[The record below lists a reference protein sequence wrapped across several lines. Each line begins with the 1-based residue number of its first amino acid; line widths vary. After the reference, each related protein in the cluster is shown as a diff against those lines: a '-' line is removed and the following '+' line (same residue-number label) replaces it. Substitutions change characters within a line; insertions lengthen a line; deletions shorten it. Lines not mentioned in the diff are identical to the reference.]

1 MNLFSAI
8 TSWIGAYNALSWTKT
23 WQNLIGQAK
32 QAIAP
37 ITQPIQQA
45 FTPAIKTAK
54 SAVSP
59 ITSAVSTV
67 AQPVIQ
73 NAVHEDKVAKV
84 KKPYQEQLT
93 KLGITAQHLDEMGL
107 SDEEKQ
113 AVKDLYSQVWVEIP
127 WFAQQEQAKIQ
138 SDKIKSEDWL
148 SQKSYFWDQRP
159 NEWIIEQAGKWIIR
173 TPLTYAQNLI
183 AWPENI
189 EQWALNFLDKTLW
202 EWVLNPALNAIWGAI
217 KWDKYKDLPTWYND
231 VPSTNQYTENVVSN
245 MVGAGKEALTTN
257 KSYSQANEE
266 LKQQQ
271 YKAGKDQWIGGSLAN
286 IGGGAVSSAFNIMA
300 PWASALFAWASEM
313 PWTQYV
319 TQWLGALTQAPID
332 YAVSKSGGTE
342 ETANQ
347 IGTMANLALPLAR
360 NKVAWM
366 KPTSAPG
373 KLLQKTVVTT
383 ADAIINP
390 LWAIKDAW
398 TAVFSKNPRSVEDIA
413 GNILQPYK
421 WMTENLEDATAW
433 VRRVVEE
440 TGTKT
445 STYDGL
451 LTAIKNT
458 QNKYGK
464 MLSDSLGQITTST
477 RSQLF
482 DTALTQLAKIY
493 EWVSSSDMKA
503 TLTRI
508 NELGKKNVTTG
519 LTPAEKNE
527 VKILHTKANN
537 LFNEK
542 GKETGWFSSDDLR
555 GMRRDM
561 VSEINKEA
569 SDAGI
574 TNVADINK
582 AYWEL
587 SDARTLAEN
596 QVANLKAY
604 KWRTPPPTTMAKITN
619 MIVDFPIIKQVF
631 SDPTRAVASA
641 LFKNLRWDKINPIE
655 VQWRLSGFLKEL
667 KKAGAKAEEIK
678 KIEQIMLSMKLL
690 PERSSAKIPL
700 TQTEQD
706 KAIIKQSKPS
716 NITKNGNLDNSIPS
730 SNNNRTKSIKKPA
743 SKPIVKP
750 NTIKNESKV
759 SNTQSSDTIPE
770 GTPKVIWLT
779 ENGWVKNVEPWKQ
792 VKYNQWDSYE
802 PVRMALT
809 QKDADISR
817 FWALSKKQMKTSV
830 SENEKLEMA
839 GIKGRLKMSNAEL
852 ETRAQEIRDIAKLA
866 RSNKESVLVDLRNWE
881 LPEGYFKNAFWEI
894 QKNSSNKKGGFIKI
908 PEIGKKVEPNP
919 IVNKQTWETLSQA
932 IDKLRWYGW
941 EESKIQKFKNTV
953 LWKWPKKIIYPEW
966 TITSVNPT
974 GSIMV
979 EYNPQ
984 SRMTAPLAKNIVT
997 LDKTSW
1003 KSPDTIV
1010 TIYRW
1015 APKIQKEINP
1025 WDFITTNYDNAK
1037 SYTNDKWVVL
1047 SKKVK
1052 MSDILDDMEDPS
1064 WNWWEEYL
1072 YRPTKKVVSRD
1083 SRQPTVKNPLV
1094 EEARKK

>member
-1 MNLFSAI
+1 MAYNLFDSI
-8 TSWIGAYNALSWTKT
+8 LKMVNPETK
-23 WQNLIGQAK
+23 QAFSQAGQAISK
-32 QAIAP
+32 TFSPLAP
-37 ITQPIQQA
+37 VAQWISQWANQVSQA
-45 FTPAIKTAK
+45 FKPAIETAK
-54 SAVSP
+54 STVQP
-59 ITSAVSTV
+59 ISTAIWNV
-67 AQPVIQ
+67 AQPVVEWLKFD
-73 NAVHEDKVAKV
+73 NRVTAY
-84 KKPYQEQLT
+84 KKPYQDKLT
-93 KLGITAQHLDEMGL
+93 KLGITAQTLDDMGL
-107 SDEEKQ
+107 SDDEKQ

-127 WFAQQEQAKIQ
+127 WLAQMEQAKVQ

-159 NEWIIEQAGKWIIR
+159 NEWVIEQAGKWVIR
-173 TPLTYAQNLI
+173 TPLTYAQNAI
-183 AWPENI
+183 SWPENI
-189 EQWALNFLDKTLW
+189 AQGSLNLLDKTLW
-202 EWVLNPALNAIWGAI
+202 EWVLNPLLNVAWSAI
-217 KWDKYKDLPTWYND
+217 KWDKYNPLPTLYNN
-231 VPSTNQYTENVVSN
+231 VPSTNQYTENVASN
-245 MVGAGKEALTTN
+245 IFGAGKEALTTN

-366 KPTSAPG
+366 KPTSTPG

-477 RSQLF
+477 KSQIF
-482 DTALTQLAKIY
+482 YTALTQLAKIY
-493 EWVSSSDMKA
+493 EWVSSPKFKA
-503 TLTRI
+503 IQERI
-508 NELGKKNVTTG
+508 NELWKKNVTTG

-527 VKILHTKANN
+527 VKILHTKSNN

-542 GKETGWFSSDDLR
+542 WQQTGWFSSDDLR
-555 GMRRDM
+555 ALRQDL
-561 VSEINKEA
+561 VAEINKEA

-690 PERSSAKIPL
+690 PEKSSAKIPL

-716 NITKNGNLDNSIPS
+716 NITKNGNLDNSVLTP
-730 SNNNRTKSIKKPA
+730 NNNRTKSVKKPV

-750 NTIKNESKV
+750 KK
-759 SNTQSSDTIPE
+759 
-770 GTPKVIWLT
+770 LT
-779 ENGWVKNVEPWKQ
+779 N
-792 VKYNQWDSYE
+792 
-802 PVRMALT
+802 
-809 QKDADISR
+809 
-817 FWALSKKQMKTSV
+817 
-830 SENEKLEMA
+830 
-839 GIKGRLKMSNAEL
+839 
-852 ETRAQEIRDIAKLA
+852 
-866 RSNKESVLVDLRNWE
+866 
-881 LPEGYFKNAFWEI
+881 
-894 QKNSSNKKGGFIKI
+894 
-908 PEIGKKVEPNP
+908 
-919 IVNKQTWETLSQA
+919 
-932 IDKLRWYGW
+932 
-941 EESKIQKFKNTV
+941 
-953 LWKWPKKIIYPEW
+953 
-966 TITSVNPT
+966 
-974 GSIMV
+974 
-979 EYNPQ
+979 
-984 SRMTAPLAKNIVT
+984 
-997 LDKTSW
+997 
-1003 KSPDTIV
+1003 
-1010 TIYRW
+1010 
-1015 APKIQKEINP
+1015 
-1025 WDFITTNYDNAK
+1025 
-1037 SYTNDKWVVL
+1037 
-1047 SKKVK
+1047 
-1052 MSDILDDMEDPS
+1052 
-1064 WNWWEEYL
+1064 
-1072 YRPTKKVVSRD
+1072 
-1083 SRQPTVKNPLV
+1083 
-1094 EEARKK
+1094 

>member
-1 MNLFSAI
+1 MAYNLFDSI
-8 TSWIGAYNALSWTKT
+8 LKMVNPETK
-23 WQNLIGQAK
+23 QAFSQAGQAISK
-32 QAIAP
+32 TFSPLAP
-37 ITQPIQQA
+37 VAQWISQWANQVSQA
-45 FTPAIKTAK
+45 FKPAIETAK
-54 SAVSP
+54 STVQP
-59 ITSAVSTV
+59 ISTAIWNV
-67 AQPVIQ
+67 AQPVVEWLKFD
-73 NAVHEDKVAKV
+73 NRVTAY
-84 KKPYQEQLT
+84 KKPYQDKLT
-93 KLGITAQHLDEMGL
+93 KLGITAQTLDDMGL
-107 SDEEKQ
+107 SDDEKQ

-127 WFAQQEQAKIQ
+127 WLAQMEQAKVQ

-159 NEWIIEQAGKWIIR
+159 NEWVIEQAGKWVIR
-173 TPLTYAQNLI
+173 TPLTYAQNAI
-183 AWPENI
+183 SWPENI
-189 EQWALNFLDKTLW
+189 AQGSLNLLDKTLW
-202 EWVLNPALNAIWGAI
+202 EWVLNPLLNVAWSAI
-217 KWDKYKDLPTWYND
+217 KWDKYNPLPTLYNN
-231 VPSTNQYTENVVSN
+231 VPSTNQYTENVASN
-245 MVGAGKEALTTN
+245 IFGAGKEALTTN

-366 KPTSAPG
+366 KPTSTPG

-477 RSQLF
+477 KSQLF

-493 EWVSSSDMKA
+493 EWVSSPKFKA
-503 TLTRI
+503 IQERI
-508 NELGKKNVTTG
+508 NELWKKNVTTG

-527 VKILHTKANN
+527 VKILHTKSNN

-542 GKETGWFSSDDLR
+542 WQQTGWFSSDDLR
-555 GMRRDM
+555 ALRQDL
-561 VSEINKEA
+561 VAEINKEA
-569 SDAGI
+569 SDAWI

-604 KWRTPPPTTMAKITN
+604 KGRTPPPTTMAKITN

-655 VQWRLSGFLKEL
+655 VQGRLSGFLKEL
-667 KKAGAKAEEIK
+667 KKAGAKAEELK

-690 PERSSAKIPL
+690 PEKSSAKIPL

-716 NITKNGNLDNSIPS
+716 NITKNGNLDNSVPTP
-730 SNNNRTKSIKKPA
+730 NNNMTKSIKKPV
-743 SKPIVKP
+743 SKPL
-750 NTIKNESKV
+750 IKNESKV
-759 SNTQSSDTIPE
+759 NKPTTGNTI
-770 GTPKVIWLT
+770 
-779 ENGWVKNVEPWKQ
+779 
-792 VKYNQWDSYE
+792 
-802 PVRMALT
+802 
-809 QKDADISR
+809 
-817 FWALSKKQMKTSV
+817 
-830 SENEKLEMA
+830 
-839 GIKGRLKMSNAEL
+839 
-852 ETRAQEIRDIAKLA
+852 
-866 RSNKESVLVDLRNWE
+866 
-881 LPEGYFKNAFWEI
+881 PEGYFKNAFWEI
-894 QKNSSNKKGGFIKI
+894 IKKPSNKKGGFIKI
-908 PEIGKKVEPNP
+908 PEIGKKVEPLSDKIKKWKVIWEWSDRKVIDLLNWTVVKIP
-919 IVNKQTWETLSQA
+919 KNERWIMQMDVNYNDLSNKWL
-932 IDKLRWYGW
+932 IPKVI
-941 EESKIQKFKNTV
+941 EK
-953 LWKWPKKIIYPEW
+953 WKWYVIFEKVDNW
-966 TITSVNPT
+966 
-974 GSIMV
+974 
-979 EYNPQ
+979 
-984 SRMTAPLAKNIVT
+984 
-997 LDKTSW
+997 W
-1003 KSPDTIV
+1003 KLVDSML
-1010 TIYRW
+1010 
-1015 APKIQKEINP
+1015 KEINQ
-1025 WDFITTNYDNAK
+1025 TNYDRKKIQSILNNYWYKIDSLDWITINELLNKNNWGLKNWKPIIIDEWIFNNERIFNKWRNLSEIEENIKYIKWKQKEFKDFKKLDIYNQSK
-1037 SYTNDKWVVL
+1037 S
-1047 SKKVK
+1047 
-1052 MSDILDDMEDPS
+1052 IP
-1064 WNWWEEYL
+1064 
-1072 YRPTKKVVSRD
+1072 
-1083 SRQPTVKNPLV
+1083 VKNPLV
-1094 EEARKK
+1094 KPKK

>member
-1 MNLFSAI
+1 MAYNLFDSI
-8 TSWIGAYNALSWTKT
+8 LKMVNPETK
-23 WQNLIGQAK
+23 QAFSQAGQAISK
-32 QAIAP
+32 TFSPLASVAQWISQWANQIS
-37 ITQPIQQA
+37 QA
-45 FTPAIKTAK
+45 FKPAIETAK
-54 SAVSP
+54 STVQP
-59 ITSAVSTV
+59 ISTAIWNV
-67 AQPVIQ
+67 AQPVVEWLKFD
-73 NAVHEDKVAKV
+73 NRVTAY
-84 KKPYQEQLT
+84 KKPYQDKLT
-93 KLGITAQHLDEMGL
+93 KLGITAQALDEMWL

-127 WFAQQEQAKIQ
+127 WLAQMEQAKIQ

-159 NEWIIEQAGKWIIR
+159 DEWFFEQAGKWIIR
-173 TPLTYAQNLI
+173 TPLTFSQNAI
-183 AWPENI
+183 SWPENI
-189 EQWALNFLDKTLW
+189 AQGSLNLLDKTLW
-202 EWVLNPALNAIWGAI
+202 EGALNPLLNVVWGAI
-217 KWDKYKDLPTWYND
+217 KWDQYKPLPTWYND
-231 VPSTNQYTENVVSN
+231 VPSQNQFTENVASN
-245 MVGAGKEALTTN
+245 IIGAGKEALTTN

-300 PWASALFAWASEM
+300 PGASALFAWASEM

-347 IGTMANLALPLAR
+347 IWTMANLALPLAR

-366 KPTSAPG
+366 KPTSTPG

-398 TAVFSKNPRSVEDIA
+398 TSVFSKNPRSVEDIA

-451 LTAIKNT
+451 LTDIKNT

-477 RSQLF
+477 KSQLF

-503 TLTRI
+503 TLSRI
-508 NELGKKNVTTG
+508 NELWKKNVTTG

-574 TNVADINK
+574 TNISDINK

-604 KWRTPPPTTMAKITN
+604 KGRTPPPTTMAKITN

-667 KKAGAKAEEIK
+667 KKAGAKAEELK

-690 PERSSAKIPL
+690 PEKSSAKIPL

-716 NITKNGNLDNSIPS
+716 NITKNGNLDNSVPTP
-730 SNNNRTKSIKKPA
+730 NNNRTKSIKKPKN
-743 SKPIVKP
+743 KPIVKP
-750 NTIKNESKV
+750 
-759 SNTQSSDTIPE
+759 
-770 GTPKVIWLT
+770 
-779 ENGWVKNVEPWKQ
+779 
-792 VKYNQWDSYE
+792 
-802 PVRMALT
+802 
-809 QKDADISR
+809 
-817 FWALSKKQMKTSV
+817 KK
-830 SENEKLEMA
+830 
-839 GIKGRLKMSNAEL
+839 
-852 ETRAQEIRDIAKLA
+852 
-866 RSNKESVLVDLRNWE
+866 
-881 LPEGYFKNAFWEI
+881 
-894 QKNSSNKKGGFIKI
+894 
-908 PEIGKKVEPNP
+908 
-919 IVNKQTWETLSQA
+919 
-932 IDKLRWYGW
+932 
-941 EESKIQKFKNTV
+941 
-953 LWKWPKKIIYPEW
+953 
-966 TITSVNPT
+966 
-974 GSIMV
+974 
-979 EYNPQ
+979 
-984 SRMTAPLAKNIVT
+984 
-997 LDKTSW
+997 
-1003 KSPDTIV
+1003 
-1010 TIYRW
+1010 
-1015 APKIQKEINP
+1015 
-1025 WDFITTNYDNAK
+1025 
-1037 SYTNDKWVVL
+1037 
-1047 SKKVK
+1047 
-1052 MSDILDDMEDPS
+1052 
-1064 WNWWEEYL
+1064 
-1072 YRPTKKVVSRD
+1072 
-1083 SRQPTVKNPLV
+1083 
-1094 EEARKK
+1094 

>member
-1 MNLFSAI
+1 MNLFDNI
-8 TSWIGAYNALSWTKT
+8 LKMVNPETK
-23 WQNLIGQAK
+23 QAFSQAGQAISK
-32 QAIAP
+32 TFSPLAP
-37 ITQPIQQA
+37 VAQWISQWANQISQA
-45 FTPAIKTAK
+45 FKPAIETAK
-54 SAVSP
+54 STVQP
-59 ITSAVSTV
+59 ISTAIWNV
-67 AQPVIQ
+67 AQPVVERLKFD
-73 NAVHEDKVAKV
+73 NRVTAY
-84 KKPYQEQLT
+84 KKPYQDKLT
-93 KLGITAQHLDEMGL
+93 KLGITAQALDEMWL

-127 WFAQQEQAKIQ
+127 GLAQMEQAKIQ

-159 NEWIIEQAGKWIIR
+159 NEWVIEQAGKWVIR
-173 TPLTYAQNLI
+173 TPLTYAQNAI
-183 AWPENI
+183 SWPENI
-189 EQWALNFLDKTLW
+189 AQGSLNLLDKTLW
-202 EWVLNPALNAIWGAI
+202 EWVLNPLLNVAWSAI
-217 KWDKYKDLPTWYND
+217 KWDKYNPLPTLYNN
-231 VPSTNQYTENVVSN
+231 VPSTNQYTENVASN
-245 MVGAGKEALTTN
+245 IFGAGKEALTTN

-271 YKAGKDQWIGGSLAN
+271 YKAGKDQWIGWSLAN

-300 PWASALFAWASEM
+300 PGASALFAWASEM

-332 YAVSKSGGTE
+332 YVVSKSGGTE

-347 IGTMANLALPLAR
+347 IWTMANLALPLAR

-366 KPTSAPG
+366 KPTSTPG
-373 KLLQKTVVTT
+373 KLLQKTAITT
-383 ADAIINP
+383 ADAITNP

-477 RSQLF
+477 KSQLF

-503 TLTRI
+503 TLSRI
-508 NELGKKNVTTG
+508 NELWKKNVTTG

-574 TNVADINK
+574 TNISEINK

-655 VQWRLSGFLKEL
+655 VQGRLSGFLKEL

-690 PERSSAKIPL
+690 PE
-700 TQTEQD
+700 
-706 KAIIKQSKPS
+706 
-716 NITKNGNLDNSIPS
+716 
-730 SNNNRTKSIKKPA
+730 
-743 SKPIVKP
+743 
-750 NTIKNESKV
+750 
-759 SNTQSSDTIPE
+759 
-770 GTPKVIWLT
+770 
-779 ENGWVKNVEPWKQ
+779 
-792 VKYNQWDSYE
+792 
-802 PVRMALT
+802 
-809 QKDADISR
+809 
-817 FWALSKKQMKTSV
+817 
-830 SENEKLEMA
+830 
-839 GIKGRLKMSNAEL
+839 
-852 ETRAQEIRDIAKLA
+852 
-866 RSNKESVLVDLRNWE
+866 
-881 LPEGYFKNAFWEI
+881 
-894 QKNSSNKKGGFIKI
+894 
-908 PEIGKKVEPNP
+908 
-919 IVNKQTWETLSQA
+919 
-932 IDKLRWYGW
+932 
-941 EESKIQKFKNTV
+941 
-953 LWKWPKKIIYPEW
+953 
-966 TITSVNPT
+966 
-974 GSIMV
+974 
-979 EYNPQ
+979 
-984 SRMTAPLAKNIVT
+984 
-997 LDKTSW
+997 
-1003 KSPDTIV
+1003 
-1010 TIYRW
+1010 
-1015 APKIQKEINP
+1015 
-1025 WDFITTNYDNAK
+1025 
-1037 SYTNDKWVVL
+1037 
-1047 SKKVK
+1047 
-1052 MSDILDDMEDPS
+1052 
-1064 WNWWEEYL
+1064 
-1072 YRPTKKVVSRD
+1072 KVVPKSHLHK
-1083 SRQPTVKNPLV
+1083 QNKTKQ
-1094 EEARKK
+1094 

>member
-1 MNLFSAI
+1 MAYNLFDSI
-8 TSWIGAYNALSWTKT
+8 LKMVNPETK
-23 WQNLIGQAK
+23 QAFSQAGQAISK
-32 QAIAP
+32 TFSPLAPVAQWISQSANQVSQAFKPAIETAKN
-37 ITQPIQQA
+37 TVQPIS
-45 FTPAIKTAK
+45 TAIWN
-54 SAVSP
+54 
-59 ITSAVSTV
+59 V
-67 AQPVIQ
+67 AQPVVEWLKFD
-73 NAVHEDKVAKV
+73 NRVTAY
-84 KKPYQEQLT
+84 KKPYQDKLT
-93 KLGITAQHLDEMGL
+93 KLGITAQALDDMGL

-127 WFAQQEQAKIQ
+127 GLAQMEQAKIQ

-159 NEWIIEQAGKWIIR
+159 NEWVIEQAGKWLVR
-173 TPLTYAQNLI
+173 TPLTYAQNAI
-183 AWPENI
+183 SWPENI
-189 EQWALNFLDKTLW
+189 AQGSLNLLDKTLW
-202 EWVLNPALNAIWGAI
+202 EWVLNPLLNVAWSAI
-217 KWDKYKDLPTWYND
+217 KWDKYNPLPTLYNN
-231 VPSTNQYTENVVSN
+231 VPSTNQYTENVASN
-245 MVGAGKEALTTN
+245 IFGAGKEALTTN

-300 PWASALFAWASEM
+300 PGASAVFAWASEM

-332 YAVSKSGGTE
+332 YVVNKAGWTQ
-342 ETANQ
+342 ETAEQ
-347 IGTMANLALPLAR
+347 IGTMTNLALPLAR
-360 NKVAWM
+360 NKVAAL
-366 KPTSAPG
+366 KPTSTPG

-383 ADAIINP
+383 ADAITNP

-477 RSQLF
+477 KSQLF

-503 TLTRI
+503 TLSRI
-508 NELGKKNVTTG
+508 NELWKKNVTTG

-555 GMRRDM
+555 WMRRDM

-574 TNVADINK
+574 TNISDINK

-604 KWRTPPPTTMAKITN
+604 KGRTPPPTTMAKITN

-690 PERSSAKIPL
+690 PEKSSAKIPL

-730 SNNNRTKSIKKPA
+730 SNNNRTKSIKKPK
-743 SKPIVKP
+743 SKP
-750 NTIKNESKV
+750 
-759 SNTQSSDTIPE
+759 
-770 GTPKVIWLT
+770 
-779 ENGWVKNVEPWKQ
+779 
-792 VKYNQWDSYE
+792 
-802 PVRMALT
+802 
-809 QKDADISR
+809 
-817 FWALSKKQMKTSV
+817 KK
-830 SENEKLEMA
+830 
-839 GIKGRLKMSNAEL
+839 
-852 ETRAQEIRDIAKLA
+852 
-866 RSNKESVLVDLRNWE
+866 
-881 LPEGYFKNAFWEI
+881 
-894 QKNSSNKKGGFIKI
+894 
-908 PEIGKKVEPNP
+908 
-919 IVNKQTWETLSQA
+919 
-932 IDKLRWYGW
+932 
-941 EESKIQKFKNTV
+941 
-953 LWKWPKKIIYPEW
+953 
-966 TITSVNPT
+966 
-974 GSIMV
+974 
-979 EYNPQ
+979 
-984 SRMTAPLAKNIVT
+984 
-997 LDKTSW
+997 
-1003 KSPDTIV
+1003 
-1010 TIYRW
+1010 
-1015 APKIQKEINP
+1015 
-1025 WDFITTNYDNAK
+1025 
-1037 SYTNDKWVVL
+1037 
-1047 SKKVK
+1047 
-1052 MSDILDDMEDPS
+1052 
-1064 WNWWEEYL
+1064 
-1072 YRPTKKVVSRD
+1072 
-1083 SRQPTVKNPLV
+1083 
-1094 EEARKK
+1094 

>member
-1 MNLFSAI
+1 MAYNLFDSI
-8 TSWIGAYNALSWTKT
+8 LKMVNPETK
-23 WQNLIGQAK
+23 QAFSQAGQAISK
-32 QAIAP
+32 TFSPLAPVAQWISQSANQVSQAFKPAIETAKN
-37 ITQPIQQA
+37 TVQPIS
-45 FTPAIKTAK
+45 TAIWN
-54 SAVSP
+54 
-59 ITSAVSTV
+59 V
-67 AQPVIQ
+67 AQPVVEWLKFD
-73 NAVHEDKVAKV
+73 NRVTAY
-84 KKPYQEQLT
+84 KKPYQDKLT
-93 KLGITAQHLDEMGL
+93 KLGITAQALDDMGL

-127 WFAQQEQAKIQ
+127 GLAQMEQAKIQ

-148 SQKSYFWDQRP
+148 SQKSYFGDQRP
-159 NEWIIEQAGKWIIR
+159 NEWVIEQAGKWLVR
-173 TPLTYAQNLI
+173 TPLTYAQNAI
-183 AWPENI
+183 SWPENI
-189 EQWALNFLDKTLW
+189 AQGSLNLLDKTLW
-202 EWVLNPALNAIWGAI
+202 EWVLNPLLNVAWSAI
-217 KWDKYKDLPTWYND
+217 KWDKYNPLPTLYNN
-231 VPSTNQYTENVVSN
+231 VPSTNQYTENVASN
-245 MVGAGKEALTTN
+245 IFGAGKEALTTN

-300 PWASALFAWASEM
+300 PGASALFAWASEM

-347 IGTMANLALPLAR
+347 IWTMANLALPLAR

-366 KPTSAPG
+366 KPTSTPG

-477 RSQLF
+477 KSQLF

-503 TLTRI
+503 TLSRI
-508 NELGKKNVTTG
+508 NELWKKNVTTG

-574 TNVADINK
+574 TNISDINK

-655 VQWRLSGFLKEL
+655 VQWRLSWFLKEL

-690 PERSSAKIPL
+690 PEKSSAKIPL

-706 KAIIKQSKPS
+706 KSIIKQSKPS
-716 NITKNGNLDNSIPS
+716 NITKNGNLDNSVPTP
-730 SNNNRTKSIKKPA
+730 NNNRTKSIKKPV

-750 NTIKNESKV
+750 
-759 SNTQSSDTIPE
+759 
-770 GTPKVIWLT
+770 
-779 ENGWVKNVEPWKQ
+779 
-792 VKYNQWDSYE
+792 
-802 PVRMALT
+802 
-809 QKDADISR
+809 
-817 FWALSKKQMKTSV
+817 KK
-830 SENEKLEMA
+830 
-839 GIKGRLKMSNAEL
+839 
-852 ETRAQEIRDIAKLA
+852 
-866 RSNKESVLVDLRNWE
+866 
-881 LPEGYFKNAFWEI
+881 
-894 QKNSSNKKGGFIKI
+894 
-908 PEIGKKVEPNP
+908 
-919 IVNKQTWETLSQA
+919 
-932 IDKLRWYGW
+932 
-941 EESKIQKFKNTV
+941 
-953 LWKWPKKIIYPEW
+953 
-966 TITSVNPT
+966 
-974 GSIMV
+974 
-979 EYNPQ
+979 
-984 SRMTAPLAKNIVT
+984 
-997 LDKTSW
+997 
-1003 KSPDTIV
+1003 
-1010 TIYRW
+1010 
-1015 APKIQKEINP
+1015 
-1025 WDFITTNYDNAK
+1025 
-1037 SYTNDKWVVL
+1037 
-1047 SKKVK
+1047 
-1052 MSDILDDMEDPS
+1052 
-1064 WNWWEEYL
+1064 
-1072 YRPTKKVVSRD
+1072 
-1083 SRQPTVKNPLV
+1083 
-1094 EEARKK
+1094 

>member
-1 MNLFSAI
+1 MAYNLFDSI
-8 TSWIGAYNALSWTKT
+8 LKMVNPETK
-23 WQNLIGQAK
+23 QAFSQAGQAISK
-32 QAIAP
+32 TFSPLAP
-37 ITQPIQQA
+37 VAQWISQWANQISQA
-45 FTPAIKTAK
+45 FKPAIETAK
-54 SAVSP
+54 STVQP
-59 ITSAVSTV
+59 ISTAIWNV
-67 AQPVIQ
+67 AQPVVEWLKFD
-73 NAVHEDKVAKV
+73 NRVTAY
-84 KKPYQEQLT
+84 KKPYQDKLT
-93 KLGITAQHLDEMGL
+93 KLGITAQALDEMWL

-127 WFAQQEQAKIQ
+127 WLAQMEQAKIQ

-159 NEWIIEQAGKWIIR
+159 DEWFFEQAGKWIIR
-173 TPLTYAQNLI
+173 TPLTFAQNVI
-183 AWPENI
+183 SWPENI
-189 EQWALNFLDKTLW
+189 AQGSLNLLDKTLW
-202 EWVLNPALNAIWGAI
+202 EGALNPLLNVIWQWI
-217 KWDKYKDLPTWYND
+217 KWDKYKPLPTWYND
-231 VPSTNQYTENVVSN
+231 VPSQNQFTENVASN
-245 MVGAGKEALTTN
+245 IIGAGKEALTTA
-257 KSYSQANEE
+257 KTYEQSRQE
-266 LKQQQ
+266 LAQQQ
-271 YKAGKDQWIGGSLAN
+271 YKAWKDQGIGWALAN
-286 IGGGAVSSAFNIMA
+286 IWWGTVSSAFNIMA

-319 TQWLGALTQAPID
+319 TQWLGAITQAPID
-332 YAVSKSGGTE
+332 YAVSKAGWTQ
-342 ETANQ
+342 ETAEQ
-347 IGTMANLALPLAR
+347 IGTIANLALPLGR
-360 NKVAWM
+360 NKIAWM
-366 KPTSAPG
+366 KPTSTTW
-373 KLLQKTVVTT
+373 KFIQKNAVRT

-390 LWAIKDAW
+390 LWAVKDAW

-477 RSQLF
+477 KSQLF

-503 TLTRI
+503 TLSRI
-508 NELGKKNVTTG
+508 NELWKKNVTTG

-574 TNVADINK
+574 TNISDINK

-667 KKAGAKAEEIK
+667 KKAGAKAEELK

-690 PERSSAKIPL
+690 PEKSSAKIPL

-716 NITKNGNLDNSIPS
+716 NITKNGNLDNSVPTP
-730 SNNNRTKSIKKPA
+730 NNNRTKSIKKPKN
-743 SKPIVKP
+743 KPIVKP
-750 NTIKNESKV
+750 
-759 SNTQSSDTIPE
+759 
-770 GTPKVIWLT
+770 
-779 ENGWVKNVEPWKQ
+779 
-792 VKYNQWDSYE
+792 
-802 PVRMALT
+802 
-809 QKDADISR
+809 
-817 FWALSKKQMKTSV
+817 KK
-830 SENEKLEMA
+830 
-839 GIKGRLKMSNAEL
+839 
-852 ETRAQEIRDIAKLA
+852 
-866 RSNKESVLVDLRNWE
+866 
-881 LPEGYFKNAFWEI
+881 
-894 QKNSSNKKGGFIKI
+894 
-908 PEIGKKVEPNP
+908 
-919 IVNKQTWETLSQA
+919 
-932 IDKLRWYGW
+932 
-941 EESKIQKFKNTV
+941 
-953 LWKWPKKIIYPEW
+953 
-966 TITSVNPT
+966 
-974 GSIMV
+974 
-979 EYNPQ
+979 
-984 SRMTAPLAKNIVT
+984 
-997 LDKTSW
+997 
-1003 KSPDTIV
+1003 
-1010 TIYRW
+1010 
-1015 APKIQKEINP
+1015 
-1025 WDFITTNYDNAK
+1025 
-1037 SYTNDKWVVL
+1037 
-1047 SKKVK
+1047 
-1052 MSDILDDMEDPS
+1052 
-1064 WNWWEEYL
+1064 
-1072 YRPTKKVVSRD
+1072 
-1083 SRQPTVKNPLV
+1083 
-1094 EEARKK
+1094 

>member
-1 MNLFSAI
+1 MAYNLFDSI
-8 TSWIGAYNALSWTKT
+8 LKMVNPETK
-23 WQNLIGQAK
+23 QAFSQAGQAISK
-32 QAIAP
+32 TFSPIAP
-37 ITQPIQQA
+37 VAQWISQWANQVSQA
-45 FTPAIKTAK
+45 FKPAIETAK
-54 SAVSP
+54 STIQP
-59 ITSAVSTV
+59 ISTAIWNV
-67 AQPVIQ
+67 TQPVVEWLKFD
-73 NAVHEDKVAKV
+73 NRVTAY
-84 KKPYQEQLT
+84 KKPYQDKLT
-93 KLGITAQHLDEMGL
+93 KLGITAQALDEMWL

-113 AVKDLYSQVWVEIP
+113 QVKDIYSQVWVSIP
-127 WFAQQEQAKIQ
+127 WLAEQEQAKIQ
-138 SDKIKSEDWL
+138 SDKIQSEDWL

-159 NEWIIEQAGKWIIR
+159 NEWVVEQAAKWVIR
-173 TPLTYAQNLI
+173 TPLTYAQNAI
-183 AWPENI
+183 SWPENI
-189 EQWALNFLDKTLW
+189 AQGSLNLLDKTLW
-202 EWVLNPALNAIWGAI
+202 EWVLNPLLNVAWSAI
-217 KWDKYKDLPTWYND
+217 KWDKYNPLPTLYNN
-231 VPSTNQYTENVVSN
+231 VPSINQYTENVASN
-245 MVGAGKEALTTN
+245 IFGAGKEALTTN

-271 YKAGKDQWIGGSLAN
+271 YKAGKDQWIGWSLAN

-300 PWASALFAWASEM
+300 PWASALFAWASEI

-347 IGTMANLALPLAR
+347 IWTMANLALPLSR

-366 KPTSAPG
+366 KPTSTTG
-373 KLLQKTVVTT
+373 KLLQKTAVTT
-383 ADAIINP
+383 ADAITNP
-390 LWAIKDAW
+390 LGAIKDAW

-477 RSQLF
+477 KSKLF

-493 EWVSSSDMKA
+493 EWVSSPKFKA
-503 TLTRI
+503 IQERI
-508 NELGKKNVTTG
+508 NELWKKNVTTW

-527 VKILHTKANN
+527 VKILHTKSNN

-542 GKETGWFSSDDLR
+542 WQQTGWFSSDDLR
-555 GMRRDM
+555 ALRQDL
-561 VSEINKEA
+561 VAEINKEA

-587 SDARTLAEN
+587 SDARTLVEN

-604 KWRTPPPTTMAKITN
+604 KGRTPPPTTMAKITN

-690 PERSSAKIPL
+690 PKKSSAKIPL

-716 NITKNGNLDNSIPS
+716 NITKNGNLDNSVPS
-730 SNNNRTKSIKKPA
+730 SNNNRTKPLIKP
-743 SKPIVKP
+743 
-750 NTIKNESKV
+750 KNESKV
-759 SNTQSSDTIPE
+759 IKPTSPQVKPVE
-770 GTPKVIWLT
+770 KKVLTPKKQSATMGDMETKKLIPKEVYHWT
-779 ENGWVKNVEPWKQ
+779 DYDWVKIIPNNNPYK
-792 VKYNQWDSYE
+792 NQWGDVIYMTWDKKIASSYWKNVYKSSTE
-802 PVRMALT
+802 WKKFFDVNKKLT
-809 QKDADISR
+809 
-817 FWALSKKQMKTSV
+817 
-830 SENEKLEMA
+830 N
-839 GIKGRLKMSNAEL
+839 
-852 ETRAQEIRDIAKLA
+852 RDIEEIW
-866 RSNKESVLVDLRNWE
+866 NN
-881 LPEGYFKNAFWEI
+881 LPESNRKDFIREFTSSLSSTPREWKYIYQYFQYKTKLWRNYINEVL
-894 QKNSSNKKGGFIKI
+894 KKMWYDG
-908 PEIGKKVEPNP
+908 VY
-919 IVNKQTWETLSQA
+919 
-932 IDKLRWYGW
+932 WYGND
-941 EESKIQKFKNTV
+941 EA
-953 LWKWPKKIIYPEW
+953 LWKIYW
-966 TITSVNPT
+966 IFDT
-974 GSIMV
+974 
-979 EYNPQ
+979 
-984 SRMTAPLAKNIVT
+984 KNI
-997 LDKTSW
+997 
-1003 KSPDTIV
+1003 
-1010 TIYRW
+1010 
-1015 APKIQKEINP
+1015 
-1025 WDFITTNYDNAK
+1025 
-1037 SYTNDKWVVL
+1037 
-1047 SKKVK
+1047 SK
-1052 MSDILDDMEDPS
+1052 
-1064 WNWWEEYL
+1064 
-1072 YRPTKKVVSRD
+1072 
-1083 SRQPTVKNPLV
+1083 
-1094 EEARKK
+1094 

>member
-1 MNLFSAI
+1 MNLFENIFNKA
-8 TSWIGAYNALSWTKT
+8 TQQAF
-23 WQNLIGQAK
+23 WQAGQAIK
-32 QAIAP
+32 QSFQPLTDYGTQAVQQNVEAIKPA
-37 ITQPIQQA
+37 IQPIQQA
-45 FTPAIKTAK
+45 VTKMAEPIVKPIQRQNKVNKVNDFIASKWLTVDHIKELARMDWTDPEEAIQ
-54 SAVSP
+54 SLRS
-59 ITSAVSTV
+59 
-67 AQPVIQ
+67 
-73 NAVHEDKVAKV
+73 
-84 KKPYQEQLT
+84 
-93 KLGITAQHLDEMGL
+93 LGIKVQWMEENPMQQPMQQAQ
-107 SDEEKQ
+107 
-113 AVKDLYSQVWVEIP
+113 
-127 WFAQQEQAKIQ
+127 
-138 SDKIKSEDWL
+138 KSEDWL

-159 NEWIIEQAGKWIIR
+159 DEWFLEQAGKWIIR
-173 TPLTYAQNLI
+173 TPLTFAQNVI
-183 AWPENI
+183 SWPENI
-189 EQWALNFLDKTLW
+189 AQGSLNLLDKTLW
-202 EWVLNPALNAIWGAI
+202 EGALNPLLNVIWQWI
-217 KWDKYKDLPTWYND
+217 KWDKYKPLPTWYND
-231 VPSTNQYTENVVSN
+231 VPSTNQYTENVASN
-245 MVGAGKEALTTN
+245 IIGAGKEALTTN

-347 IGTMANLALPLAR
+347 IWTMANLALPLAR

-366 KPTSAPG
+366 KPTSTPG
-373 KLLQKTVVTT
+373 KLLQKTAITT
-383 ADAIINP
+383 ADAITNP

-433 VRRVVEE
+433 IRRVVEE

-477 RSQLF
+477 KSQLF

-503 TLTRI
+503 TLSRI
-508 NELGKKNVTTG
+508 NELWKKNVTTG

-555 GMRRDM
+555 WMRRDM

-574 TNVADINK
+574 TNISDINK

-604 KWRTPPPTTMAKITN
+604 KGRTPPPTTMAKITN

-641 LFKNLRWDKINPIE
+641 LFKNLRGDKINPIE

-759 SNTQSSDTIPE
+759 S
-770 GTPKVIWLT
+770 
-779 ENGWVKNVEPWKQ
+779 
-792 VKYNQWDSYE
+792 E
-802 PVRMALT
+802 PVVVPKKTVNTPIVEKTATEVIKPKNSIYTSQEKAESYVKWHEKEL
-809 QKDADISR
+809 QNPWI
-817 FWALSKKQMKTSV
+817 SKKSITYLK
-830 SENEKLEMA
+830 KWLEDA
-839 GIKGRLKMSNAEL
+839 KQEVELWKSLNKSNAKQQGITPRSTTTNVFG
-852 ETRAQEIRDIAKLA
+852 ETIDKP
-866 RSNKESVLVDLRNWE
+866 SNS
-881 LPEGYFKNAFWEI
+881 
-894 QKNSSNKKGGFIKI
+894 KGGFIKI
-908 PEIGKKVEPNP
+908 PEIGKK
-919 IVNKQTWETLSQA
+919 A
-932 IDKLRWYGW
+932 
-941 EESKIQKFKNTV
+941 
-953 LWKWPKKIIYPEW
+953 
-966 TITSVNPT
+966 
-974 GSIMV
+974 
-979 EYNPQ
+979 
-984 SRMTAPLAKNIVT
+984 
-997 LDKTSW
+997 
-1003 KSPDTIV
+1003 
-1010 TIYRW
+1010 
-1015 APKIQKEINP
+1015 
-1025 WDFITTNYDNAK
+1025 
-1037 SYTNDKWVVL
+1037 
-1047 SKKVK
+1047 
-1052 MSDILDDMEDPS
+1052 
-1064 WNWWEEYL
+1064 
-1072 YRPTKKVVSRD
+1072 
-1083 SRQPTVKNPLV
+1083 VKNPHI
-1094 EEARKK
+1094 EHKIQ

>member
-1 MNLFSAI
+1 MAYNLFDSI
-8 TSWIGAYNALSWTKT
+8 LKMVNPETK
-23 WQNLIGQAK
+23 QAFSQAGQAISK
-32 QAIAP
+32 TFSPLAPVAQWISQSANQVSQAFKPAIETAKN
-37 ITQPIQQA
+37 TVQPIS
-45 FTPAIKTAK
+45 TAIWN
-54 SAVSP
+54 
-59 ITSAVSTV
+59 V
-67 AQPVIQ
+67 AQPVVEWLKFD
-73 NAVHEDKVAKV
+73 NRVTAY
-84 KKPYQEQLT
+84 KKPYQDKLT
-93 KLGITAQHLDEMGL
+93 KLGITAQALDDMGL

-127 WFAQQEQAKIQ
+127 GLAQMEQAKIQ

-148 SQKSYFWDQRP
+148 SQKSYFGDQRP
-159 NEWIIEQAGKWIIR
+159 NEWVIEQAGKWVIR
-173 TPLTYAQNLI
+173 TPLTYAQNAI
-183 AWPENI
+183 SWPENI
-189 EQWALNFLDKTLW
+189 AQGSLNLLDKTLW
-202 EWVLNPALNAIWGAI
+202 EWVLNPLLNVAWSAI
-217 KWDKYKDLPTWYND
+217 KWDKYNPLPTLYNN
-231 VPSTNQYTENVVSN
+231 VPSTNQYTENVASN
-245 MVGAGKEALTTN
+245 IFGAGKEALTTN

-300 PWASALFAWASEM
+300 PGASALFAWASEM

-347 IGTMANLALPLAR
+347 IWTMANLALPLAR

-366 KPTSAPG
+366 KPTSTPG

-477 RSQLF
+477 KSQLF

-503 TLTRI
+503 TLSRI
-508 NELGKKNVTTG
+508 NELWKKNVTTG

-574 TNVADINK
+574 TNISDINK

-655 VQWRLSGFLKEL
+655 VQWRLSWFLKEL

-690 PERSSAKIPL
+690 PEKSSAKIPL

-706 KAIIKQSKPS
+706 KSIIKQSKPS
-716 NITKNGNLDNSIPS
+716 NITKNGNLDNSVPTP
-730 SNNNRTKSIKKPA
+730 NNNRTKSIKKPV

-750 NTIKNESKV
+750 
-759 SNTQSSDTIPE
+759 
-770 GTPKVIWLT
+770 
-779 ENGWVKNVEPWKQ
+779 
-792 VKYNQWDSYE
+792 
-802 PVRMALT
+802 
-809 QKDADISR
+809 
-817 FWALSKKQMKTSV
+817 KK
-830 SENEKLEMA
+830 
-839 GIKGRLKMSNAEL
+839 
-852 ETRAQEIRDIAKLA
+852 
-866 RSNKESVLVDLRNWE
+866 
-881 LPEGYFKNAFWEI
+881 
-894 QKNSSNKKGGFIKI
+894 
-908 PEIGKKVEPNP
+908 
-919 IVNKQTWETLSQA
+919 
-932 IDKLRWYGW
+932 
-941 EESKIQKFKNTV
+941 
-953 LWKWPKKIIYPEW
+953 
-966 TITSVNPT
+966 
-974 GSIMV
+974 
-979 EYNPQ
+979 
-984 SRMTAPLAKNIVT
+984 
-997 LDKTSW
+997 
-1003 KSPDTIV
+1003 
-1010 TIYRW
+1010 
-1015 APKIQKEINP
+1015 
-1025 WDFITTNYDNAK
+1025 
-1037 SYTNDKWVVL
+1037 
-1047 SKKVK
+1047 
-1052 MSDILDDMEDPS
+1052 
-1064 WNWWEEYL
+1064 
-1072 YRPTKKVVSRD
+1072 
-1083 SRQPTVKNPLV
+1083 
-1094 EEARKK
+1094 